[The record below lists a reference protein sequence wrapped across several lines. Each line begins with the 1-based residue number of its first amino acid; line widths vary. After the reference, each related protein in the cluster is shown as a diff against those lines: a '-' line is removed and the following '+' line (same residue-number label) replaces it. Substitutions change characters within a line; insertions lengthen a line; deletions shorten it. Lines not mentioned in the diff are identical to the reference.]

1 MSSIMSLKTIKN
13 KPHRSAFDLSMRK
26 LFTAKVGE
34 VLPVY
39 FKEVIPGDKF
49 KLGLQSFT
57 RTQPVNSAAYTRIKE
72 YYDYFFVPYRL
83 LWRYF
88 DQFITQT
95 EGSNPQFAN
104 SLQQSALSS
113 NRLPYVISSDILAYL
128 NHTLYNADND
138 NPDARKENSYK
149 TYPNEFGFGR
159 AALSYKLLKMLGY
172 GFINDQSHGSSPV
185 PTVFGTYNETV
196 TPFAMNVFPLLA
208 YQKIC
213 QDYFRNQQWEKSN
226 PTLYNVDYLN
236 GSNTRLDIKTAYTK
250 DFIKSNKTIFDLQ
263 YCTWNKDLFTGVL
276 PSPQFGDTATIS
288 QGQLGDVTGDFT
300 PRDGSQLSVKNG
312 EFRSFRVDNNSGVAD
327 FGAGGFELSEPSTI
341 QGWFNFNQ
349 AEISKFSVLALRQ
362 AEALQKW
369 KEISIS
375 GKQDYKDQIEKHFG
389 VRVSDTRSNLSTWI
403 GGCSS
408 NLDISEVVNTN
419 LATMNQK
426 DGSKA
431 GIAGKGVGV
440 LTGRDKFEATEHGI
454 LMCIYHA
461 VPLMDY
467 QDTVT
472 DLYMFKSTPFDFAIP
487 ELDSIG
493 MQSLPGVALSP
504 SFGASIQ
511 MKDPTTQ
518 SLLTTDSFNSLG
530 YVPRYIDYKTSI
542 DTVSGAFADTLRY
555 WCAPLSVEYF
565 QSLAYPLNRK
575 LPVSFFKCNPS
586 ILDTI
591 FAVSANE
598 KNSSDTFLINSYHD
612 IKAVRNLDYNGLP
625 Y

>member
-1 MSSIMSLKTIKN
+1 M
-13 KPHRSAFDLSMRK
+13 
-26 LFTAKVGE
+26 G
-34 VLPVY
+34 
-39 FKEVIPGDKF
+39 
-49 KLGLQSFT
+49 
-57 RTQPVNSAAYTRIKE
+57 
-72 YYDYFFVPYRL
+72 
-83 LWRYF
+83 
-88 DQFITQT
+88 
-95 EGSNPQFAN
+95 
-104 SLQQSALSS
+104 
-113 NRLPYVISSDILAYL
+113 
-128 NHTLYNADND
+128 
-138 NPDARKENSYK
+138 
-149 TYPNEFGFGR
+149 
-159 AALSYKLLKMLGY
+159 
-172 GFINDQSHGSSPV
+172 
-185 PTVFGTYNETV
+185 
-196 TPFAMNVFPLLA
+196 
-208 YQKIC
+208 
-213 QDYFRNQQWEKSN
+213 KSN
-226 PTLYNVDYLN
+226 PTLYNVDYLS
-236 GSNTRLDIKTAYTK
+236 GSNTRLDINTAYTK

-300 PRDGSQLSVKNG
+300 PRSNTQVTISDGQLN
-312 EFRSFRVDNNSGVAD
+312 SFRVQNGVAD
-327 FGAGGFELSEPSTI
+327 FGAGGITLNDTSSL
-341 QGWFNFNQ
+341 QGTFNFNE
-349 AEISKFSVLALRQ
+349 AEISKFSVLSLRQ

-403 GGCSS
+403 GGSSS

-440 LTGRDKFEATEHGI
+440 LTGRDKFEANEHGI

-504 SFGASIQ
+504 SFGSSIQ
-511 MKDPTTQ
+511 MSDSTTQ

-542 DTVSGAFADTLRY
+542 DTVTGAFADSLRY

-565 QSLAYPLNRK
+565 DNLSYPLNKK
-575 LPVSFFKCNPS
+575 LPVTSTS
-586 ILDTI
+586 
-591 FAVSANE
+591 
-598 KNSSDTFLINSYHD
+598 
-612 IKAVRNLDYNGLP
+612 
-625 Y
+625 